1 MWLSFE
7 IDMINGNMDIANII
21 VFRYLL
27 SMLDLSKGK
36 TGIFHL
42 VSGVSVI
49 RYALVVSVVNVV
61 VNVVADIDVDVV
73 VFSVSVAEV
82 TSSLRGTK
90 GNLGTLSLQAAG

>member
-1 MWLSFE
+1 MRIL
-7 IDMINGNMDIANII
+7 I

-61 VNVVADIDVDVV
+61 VAVVVNVVADIDVEESKS
-73 VFSVSVAEV
+73 FV
-82 TSSLRGTK
+82 TTDSL
-90 GNLGTLSLQAAG
+90 LADCCM

>member
-1 MWLSFE
+1 
-7 IDMINGNMDIANII
+7 MINGNMDIANII

-61 VNVVADIDVDVV
+61 VAVVVNFVADIV

>member
-1 MWLSFE
+1 
-7 IDMINGNMDIANII
+7 MINGNMDIANII

-49 RYALVVSVVNVV
+49 KYALVVSVVNV
-61 VNVVADIDVDVV
+61 VVADIDVDVV

-82 TSSLRGTK
+82 TSSLRGTN
-90 GNLGTLSLQAAG
+90 GNLGTLSLHAAG

>member
-1 MWLSFE
+1 
-7 IDMINGNMDIANII
+7 MINGNMDIAKII

-42 VSGVSVI
+42 VSGVFVI

-90 GNLGTLSLQAAG
+90 GNLGTLSLHAAG

>member
-1 MWLSFE
+1 
-7 IDMINGNMDIANII
+7 
-21 VFRYLL
+21 
-27 SMLDLSKGK
+27 MLDLSKGK

>member
-1 MWLSFE
+1 
-7 IDMINGNMDIANII
+7 MINGNMDIANII

-61 VNVVADIDVDVV
+61 VAVVVNVVADIDVDVV